1 VKETEEKVVKSGNK
15 NKNKIDKTWRDAVD
29 EVNTML
35 KHSEVVPNNETVSVY
50 KLADDAEEFVKE
62 TEEKV
67 VKSGNKIDKL
77 GKLAAIGVG
86 ITSLASY
93 FGFGLNEV
101 YAADVPQENIFT
113 DSTGKQYTLNSEGQ
127 LVPLQTQESQS
138 QENQPGDGMY
148 TPESTQEYITA
159 DKLQLA
165 TGALLPTIQK
175 GIGKTGL
182 WAMEKLG
189 LKTTG
194 TAGKIL
200 KGLASSEGLLTSAKA
215 LSKMGLKEGAKFAG
229 KTLAKKLPLLGLL
242 TSGYFAYDR
251 LKEGDVIGAGL
262 EITSGLLSTVP
273 VIGTAASFGVDA
285 LTLAYDMYG
294 RDKLKGVNQG
304 LMNVGHGI
312 AGGLNWGYDK
322 LKQTTG
328 INNIFAATPIGSAAM
343 VVDPLLKTIGMPT
356 IAGTTNWLYDKGSQ
370 MISHPIGTL
379 AAVGGIAGMLFT
391 KRGRATIS
399 KTATGVI
406 SKGLEKLPKSI
417 DEVKKIISDISKKL
431 KIDGLLEAIRSIKTS
446 VSETLKRFNL
456 DGITSSLKS
465 LTSIWNGLKGKITN
479 GINSIISK
487 FGIVQT
493 ISNTINTVKGYASKL
508 ASGIINLPKTISS
521 TETNIYKGL
530 EDIINNH
537 TTHLKQSFIKR
548 EQIIKAQKDTYAK
561 YFTSTKII
569 SKV

>member
-1 VKETEEKVVKSGNK
+1 
-15 NKNKIDKTWRDAVD
+15 
-29 EVNTML
+29 
-35 KHSEVVPNNETVSVY
+35 
-50 KLADDAEEFVKE
+50 
-62 TEEKV
+62 
-67 VKSGNKIDKL
+67 
-77 GKLAAIGVG
+77 
-86 ITSLASY
+86 
-93 FGFGLNEV
+93 
-101 YAADVPQENIFT
+101 
-113 DSTGKQYTLNSEGQ
+113 
-127 LVPLQTQESQS
+127 
-138 QENQPGDGMY
+138 
-148 TPESTQEYITA
+148 
-159 DKLQLA
+159 
-165 TGALLPTIQK
+165 
-175 GIGKTGL
+175 
-182 WAMEKLG
+182 
-189 LKTTG
+189 
-194 TAGKIL
+194 
-200 KGLASSEGLLTSAKA
+200 
-215 LSKMGLKEGAKFAG
+215 MGLKEGAKFAG

-242 TSGYFAYDR
+242 MSGYFAYDR

-521 TETNIYKGL
+521 TFSKITNTAINKLGSIWTKGINTVNRYL
-530 EDIINNH
+530 TKISQTMHNLFNQYVAPIIN
-537 TTHLKQSFIKR
+537 KIS
-548 EQIIKAQKDTYAK
+548 E
-561 YFTSTKII
+561 II
-569 SKV
+569 SAIQNLGSSITHAFSNAISRSPSLPNIPRM